1 MGAAMLQVEFPKFRN
16 VGYRVN
22 QRMMGKVQGEI
33 ECLRWPTSMAVSMAC
48 TDR

>member
-1 MGAAMLQVEFPKFRN
+1 MLQVDFPEFRN

-33 ECLRWPTSMAVSMAC
+33 ECLRGPTSTTVSMAC